1 MKAHNRTNATLAAI
15 YILNLGW
22 PVIAQANEGHEEVHV
37 LPHDVSGIKMEG
49 GLTWFLQATDGA
61 ADDTT
66 ALSYTLDLALEAPL
80 TEHGKA
86 VVVFE
91 AGDGEGVDPII
102 GALSGANYDAFFT
115 ELTNNVEGSTNV
127 IALSIS
133 QAYYETEFLAG
144 DLIVTTGKLDVH
156 GYYDDNA
163 YANDET
169 DQFMSAI
176 FTRSA
181 DTSYAQ
187 LDYYYAPGIVGQYT
201 LSDEV
206 GLTLVAANANGSGF
220 SDVFNNLYFAGQVNM
235 MPNPGGYEGNY
246 RLYALSDA
254 RDSTDADGNI
264 ITSFTKIGNGKK
276 TKNSAWGLSFD
287 QALPGSI
294 GLFARYSAQ
303 DDSILE
309 NTVESSWSLGGLV
322 SGERWGREHD
332 SAGIAYGSVNLNS
345 DAAVMT
351 EAKITNPDDERHLEL
366 FYKYGYLHHFTLT
379 ADIQVIENIGGK
391 ADAGTV
397 TVYGMRGQLNF

>member
-1 MKAHNRTNATLAAI
+1 MKALNRTNATLAAI
-15 YILNLGW
+15 FTLNLGW
-22 PVIAQANEGHEEVHV
+22 PVIAQANEGHEEVHI
-37 LPHDVSGIKMEG
+37 LPHDISGIKMEG
-49 GLTWFLQATDGA
+49 GLTWYLQATDGA
-61 ADDTT
+61 EDDTT
-66 ALSYTLDLALEAPL
+66 ALSYTLDLGLEAAL

-91 AGDGEGVDPII
+91 AGDGEGVDPVI

-115 ELTNNVEGSTNV
+115 ELTNSVEGSTNV

-169 DQFMSAI
+169 DQFMSAM
-176 FTRSA
+176 FSRSA

-187 LDYYYAPGIVGQYT
+187 LDYYYAPGIVGQYA

-220 SDVFNNLYFAGQVNM
+220 SDVFNNLYFAGQINM
-235 MPNPGGYEGNY
+235 MPNLGGYEGNY

-254 RDSTDADGNI
+254 RDSTDADGNV
-264 ITSFTKIGNGKK
+264 ITEFTKIGSGEK
-276 TKNSAWGLSFD
+276 TKNSAWGVSFD

-309 NTVESSWSLGGLV
+309 NTVESSWSFGSLV

-345 DAAVMT
+345 DAAVM
-351 EAKITNPDDERHLEL
+351 AAAAITNPEDERHMEL

-379 ADIQVIENIGGK
+379 ADIQVIENIGGE

>member
-1 MKAHNRTNATLAAI
+1 MT
-15 YILNLGW
+15 
-22 PVIAQANEGHEEVHV
+22 
-37 LPHDVSGIKMEG
+37 G
-49 GLTWFLQATDGA
+49 GLTWFLQGTDGA
-61 ADDTT
+61 KQDTT
-66 ALSYTLDLALEAPL
+66 ALSYTLDLGLEAML
-80 TEHGKA
+80 TEQGKA
-86 VVVFE
+86 VVIFE
-91 AGDGEGVDPII
+91 AGDGEGVDPVI

-115 ELTNNVEGSTNV
+115 ELTNSVEGSTNV

-133 QAYYETEFLAG
+133 QAYYEAELLAG
-144 DLIVTTGKLDVH
+144 DLVITTGKLDVH
-156 GYYDDNA
+156 GYYDENA

-201 LSDEV
+201 FSDEV
-206 GLTLVAANANGSGF
+206 GFTLVAANANGSGF
-220 SDVFNNLYFAGQVNM
+220 SDVFNNLYFAGQVNV
-235 MPNPGGYEGNY
+235 MPNLGGYEGNY

-254 RDSTDADGNI
+254 RDSTDANGDV
-264 ITSFTKIGNGKK
+264 ITQFTRVNNGEK
-276 TKNSAWGLSFD
+276 TKNSAWGISFD
-287 QALPGSI
+287 QAIPGNI

-303 DDSILE
+303 DDRIIE

-322 SGERWGREHD
+322 AGARWGREHD

-345 DAAVMT
+345 NAAVMT
-351 EAKITNPDDERHLEL
+351 AAAIANPGDERHMEL

-379 ADIQVIENIGGK
+379 ADIQVIENIGGE
-391 ADAGTV
+391 ADAGRV